1 MIIIR
6 PESERPLPKDA
17 LKVFDGILYNVYHWK
32 QELFDG
38 SVVTYEKLKTQDVVS
53 VIPVTSDGKI
63 IILHQQQPGSNQYIS
78 TAGGRVEYGEDP
90 LEAVKRE
97 FLEETGYISDD
108 YSLWFSFQPSPRI
121 EQALYV
127 FVAKNCIKVSEQNL
141 DAGEKIKL
149 ELVSFDDF
157 VSIATGDLYN
167 DGDIKI
173 KFLEAMV
180 FPDKMSELRA
190 RILE

>member
-63 IILHQQQPGSNQYIS
+63 IISHQQQPGSNQYIS
-78 TAGGRVEYGEDP
+78 TVGGRVEYGEDP
-90 LEAVKRE
+90 LEAVKR
-97 FLEETGYISDD
+97 
-108 YSLWFSFQPSPRI
+108 
-121 EQALYV
+121 
-127 FVAKNCIKVSEQNL
+127 
-141 DAGEKIKL
+141 
-149 ELVSFDDF
+149 
-157 VSIATGDLYN
+157 
-167 DGDIKI
+167 
-173 KFLEAMV
+173 
-180 FPDKMSELRA
+180 
-190 RILE
+190 